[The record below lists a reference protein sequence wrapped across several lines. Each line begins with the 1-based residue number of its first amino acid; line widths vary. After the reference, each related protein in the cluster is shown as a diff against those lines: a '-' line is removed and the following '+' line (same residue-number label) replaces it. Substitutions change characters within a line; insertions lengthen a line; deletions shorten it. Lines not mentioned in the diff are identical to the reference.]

1 MGISVE
7 APTLLIGCGKMGG
20 AMLDGWLER
29 RVPPEQV
36 TVIEPSPAAAE
47 AFRCRAGLRILP
59 AMDALDAAYRPTV
72 VVFAVKPQEM
82 EAVLKD
88 CRRFAGRETV
98 FLSIVAGKRIRF
110 FEEGLGTEAAI
121 VRAMPNTPAAVR
133 RGISVA
139 FANPPVTEE
148 QRGLCQRL
156 LEAVGESDWVGDEG
170 LLDIVT
176 AVSGGGPAYVFL
188 FTECLAKAGIKA
200 GLPAS
205 LAWRLARVT
214 VSGSGALLRRSVEA
228 PDVLRQH
235 VTSPGG
241 TTEAALKLLLEGDG
255 LQALIDQAVAAAAA
269 RSRELGD

>member
-1 MGISVE
+1 MGSSVE
-7 APTLLIGCGKMGG
+7 GPVLLIGCGKMGG
-20 AMLDGWLER
+20 AMLDGWLAR
-29 RVPPEQV
+29 GVPPEQV
-36 TVIEPSPAAAE
+36 TVIEPSPSAAE

-59 AMDALDAAYRPTV
+59 SMDALGETYRPTV
-72 VVFAVKPQEM
+72 VVFAVKPKEM
-82 EAVLKD
+82 EAVLEG
-88 CRRFAGRETV
+88 CRRFAGSETA

-110 FEEGLGTEAAI
+110 FEKGLGAKAAV

-139 FANPPVTEE
+139 VANPPVTEE
-148 QRGLCQRL
+148 QRALCQRL

-170 LLDIVT
+170 LLDVVT
-176 AVSGGGPAYVFL
+176 AVSGSGPAYVFL

-214 VSGSGALLRRSVEA
+214 VSGSGALLRRSGEA

-241 TTEAALKLLLEGDG
+241 TTEAALKLLGPDG
-255 LQALIDQAVAAAAA
+255 LQVLIDRAVAAAAA

>member
-1 MGISVE
+1 
-7 APTLLIGCGKMGG
+7 MGG

-29 RVPPEQV
+29 GIPPEQI
-36 TVIEPSPAAAE
+36 TVIEPNPAAGE

-59 AMDALDAAYRPTV
+59 SLDALEAACRPAV
-72 VVFAVKPQEM
+72 VIFAVKPQEIGK
-82 EAVLKD
+82 VLAA
-88 CRRFAGRETV
+88 CRRFVGNDTV

-110 FEEGLGTEAAI
+110 FEEGLGAGAAI
-121 VRAMPNTPAAVR
+121 VRAMPNMPAAVR

-139 FANPPVTEE
+139 FANPPVSDE
-148 QRGLCQRL
+148 QRALCQQL
-156 LEAVGESDWVGDEG
+156 LDAVGESDWVGEEG
-170 LLDIVT
+170 LLDVVT
-176 AVSGGGPAYVFL
+176 AVSGSGPAYVFL

-205 LAWRLARVT
+205 LAWRLAQVT
-214 VSGSGALLRRSVEA
+214 VSGSGVLLHRSNEA

-241 TTEAALKLLLEGDG
+241 TTEAALKILLAGDG
-255 LQALIDQAVAAAAA
+255 LQGLIDRAVAAAIA